1 MAACAAF
8 WKLAFKGIPEII
20 SLKEKENIFKKI
32 PQYQQIKKNI
42 YQKIS
47 PKIHMNFAFL
57 NTSDG
62 TIVKVN
68 SENTPLVQYQRDP
81 KYKKLYEE
89 AHIEVIS
96 TILYAIQHE

>member
-1 MAACAAF
+1 M
-8 WKLAFKGIPEII
+8 E
-20 SLKEKENIFKKI
+20 LKEQEHLFKKI
-32 PQYQQIKKNI
+32 PQYAQIKKNI
-42 YQKIS
+42 YKSIC

-68 SENTPLVQYQRDP
+68 SETTPLVQYQRDP

-89 AHIEVIS
+89 GHIEVIKFY
-96 TILYAIQHE
+96 TISWRD